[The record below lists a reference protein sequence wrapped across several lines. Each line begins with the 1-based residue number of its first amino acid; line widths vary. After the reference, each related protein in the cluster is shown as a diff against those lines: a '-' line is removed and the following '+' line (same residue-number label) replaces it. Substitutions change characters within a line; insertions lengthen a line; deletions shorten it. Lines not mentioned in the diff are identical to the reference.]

1 MEHTPPKRRLPLC
14 VALMTAL
21 LPALLAAQEISRTRA
36 VTTVNR
42 ACSQLASSPSLLG
55 QSPEGRAL
63 LRFNRELGGAAE
75 VIELRGDANR
85 WLDIRRVAE
94 MQRGVDSLMQIVV
107 TYRRPD
113 GSDAETVTIRRGDS
127 LPRMVYGKP
136 LSPSPAMWEEME
148 VRLRTT
154 FPNATMPG
162 TDTLSRRSHTAVVE
176 AAIRSLQPRI
186 AAFSGSP
193 NARFSMR
200 TVAPTGYLGVHLLE
214 SKITMASAAGAI
226 TNYCDY
232 PVIEAID
239 PDSPA
244 ARAGLSAGDT
254 VLAYNGRDVQKI
266 PVNYSELVVP
276 GQVLRVRVKRA
287 GKTRE
292 SAITVGARKD
302 ERNTFVMRA
311 PCPAGATCTS
321 SSLSFNTDGRDTVR
335 VRRVAAGAVVPGRMP
350 MPQGN
355 VSALPP
361 AAFESMFSG
370 GSIAIIAGAQLSA
383 LDGELAQSLGVE
395 PGILVMLVPAGS
407 PAADAGLRVG
417 DVIRTVNGTPVR
429 DLLLLGRAYNTPGAR
444 EIKLTVS
451 TRNIG
456 TRTVLLRAPE
466 RE

>member
-21 LPALLAAQEISRTRA
+21 LPALLPALLAAQEISRTHA
-36 VTTVNR
+36 VRTVNR

-85 WLDIRRVAE
+85 WLDIRRVAA

-113 GSDAETVTIRRGDS
+113 GSDAETVTIRAT
-127 LPRMVYGKP
+127 L
-136 LSPSPAMWEEME
+136 
-148 VRLRTT
+148 
-154 FPNATMPG
+154 PNATMPS
-162 TDTLSRRSHTAVVE
+162 TDTLSRRAHTAVVE
-176 AAIRSLQPRI
+176 AAIRSLQPQI

-193 NARFSMR
+193 NARISMR
-200 TVAPTGYLGVHLLE
+200 TVAPAGYLGVHLLE

-232 PVIEAID
+232 PVIEAVD

-276 GQVLRVRVKRA
+276 GQVLRVRVRRA

-292 SAITVGARKD
+292 SAITVGARKE
-302 ERNTFVMRA
+302 ERNTFVMQT
-311 PCPAGATCTS
+311 PCPAGATCSS
-321 SSLSFNTDGRDTVR
+321 SSLSFNTDGRDTAR
-335 VRRVAAGAVVPGRMP
+335 VRRVAAGTLVAGRAL

-355 VSALPP
+355 ASALPSP
-361 AAFESMFSG
+361 AFDSVSSG
-370 GSIAIIAGAQLSA
+370 SGIAIIAGAQLSV

-395 PGILVMLVPAGS
+395 PGILVMRAPAGS
-407 PAADAGLRVG
+407 PAADAGLRGG

-429 DLLLLGRAYNTPGAR
+429 DLLLLAKVYNASGAR
-444 EIKLTVS
+444 DVRLTVS
-451 TRNIG
+451 ARNVG

>member
-1 MEHTPPKRRLPLC
+1 MEHTLPIRRLPLS

-21 LPALLAAQEISRTRA
+21 VPALLGAQEIGRA
-36 VTTVNR
+36 RAAATTVNR

-75 VIELRGDANR
+75 VIELRGDSNR
-85 WLDIRRVAE
+85 RLDIKRVAE
-94 MQRGVDSLMQIVV
+94 MQRGVDSLMQMVV
-107 TYRRPD
+107 TYKRPD

-127 LPRMVYGKP
+127 LPRMVYGKLLAP
-136 LSPSPAMWEEME
+136 NAAMFEEME
-148 VRLRTT
+148 VRLRATSM
-154 FPNATMPG
+154 FPNATFLSI
-162 TDTLSRRSHTAVVE
+162 DTVSRRSHAAVVE
-176 AAIRSLQPRI
+176 AAIRSMQPQI

-193 NARFSMR
+193 NARVSLR

-214 SKITMASAAGAI
+214 SKITMASAAGPI

-232 PVIEAID
+232 PVIEAVD

-276 GQVLRVRVKRA
+276 GQLLRVRVTRA

-292 SAITVGARKD
+292 SAITVGARKE
-302 ERNTFVMRA
+302 ERNIFVMQA
-311 PCPAGATCTS
+311 PCPAGATCRS
-321 SSLSFNTDGRDTVR
+321 SSLPS
-335 VRRVAAGAVVPGRMP
+335 
-350 MPQGN
+350 
-355 VSALPP
+355 L
-361 AAFESMFSG
+361 AFESMFSG
-370 GSIAIIAGAQLSA
+370 SGIAIIAGAQLSA

-395 PGILVMLVPAGS
+395 PGILVMRAPAGS
-407 PAADAGLRVG
+407 PAADAGLRSG

-429 DLLLLGRAYNTPGAR
+429 DLELLSRVYNTPSTR
-444 EIKLTVS
+444 EVRLSVS
-451 TRNIG
+451 TRNVG
-456 TRTVLLRAPE
+456 TRTVLLRPVE